1 MPHGSPS
8 SFAEATEDRPPILL
22 SSRTGLAMTC
32 ETDPP
37 PKHVPRYLAAD
48 YGVQEF
54 MPRKIEAAL
63 SAEVPRVRDEGG
75 TPAGSR
81 DR

>member
-1 MPHGSPS
+1 MPS

-22 SSRTGLAMTC
+22 SNRTGLAMTC

-37 PKHVPRYLAAD
+37 PKHVLRYLAATHC
-48 YGVQEF
+48 VHEF

-63 SAEVPRVRDEGG
+63 FAEVPRLRDEGG
-75 TPAGSR
+75 TAAVCLDP
-81 DR
+81 